1 MNTSSIIEAID
12 KEIGKLQ
19 QARSILA
26 GVSAPAPS
34 APAST
39 GRRGRPKGSK
49 KAVKS
54 ATVAVAS
61 APVKAKRVLSAE
73 GRARISA
80 ALKKRYAANKRA
92 AKKAAAKQA
101 A

>member
-12 KEIGKLQ
+12 KEIATLKE
-19 QARSILA
+19 ARSILA
-26 GVSAPAPS
+26 GVSALAPS

-49 KAVKS
+49 NAAKS
-54 ATVAVAS
+54 APVAVAS
-61 APVKAKRVLSAE
+61 APVQAKRVLSAE

-80 ALKKRYAANKRA
+80 AMKKRHAAKKRA
-92 AKKAAAKQA
+92 EKKAAAEEA